1 MIYLVI
7 EKSKEEKEKE
17 KEKRVGI
24 LETPIWKARMYL
36 QVCDFLETEGQENLD
51 FLGNQTEKRKVKK
64 IVEKKDNKNGDLL

>member
-36 QVCDFLETEGQENLD
+36 QVCDFLETEGQENLI
-51 FLGNQTEKRKVKK
+51 F
-64 IVEKKDNKNGDLL
+64 